1 MTNVFV
7 AATRQHV
14 GKTSVCLGLVQG
26 LKTRFASVGF
36 LKPIGQDAV
45 QVRDAKGF
53 ARRVDRDTP
62 LFKEMLGAVGAYEDM
77 SPVTIGRGA
86 TKRLVRSSR
95 ATRAE
100 TTRAFEEKILRS
112 YTRVASMS
120 EFQVVEGTGHS
131 EWQPSSDLTD
141 VRL

>member
-1 MTNVFV
+1 MAHSVFV

-26 LKTRFASVGF
+26 LQSRFGNENVGF

-45 QVRDAKGF
+45 SVRDAKGF

-77 SPVTIGRGA
+77 SPVTVSSVFTLALSA
-86 TKRLVRSSR
+86 TISGVVNLPPI
-95 ATRAE
+95 ATP
-100 TTRAFEEKILRS
+100 
-112 YTRVASMS
+112 V
-120 EFQVVEGTGHS
+120 
-131 EWQPSSDLTD
+131 
-141 VRL
+141 